1 MERLKV
7 SKWEKTYLV
16 NINQT
21 EVGVIKGDFK
31 KINMTRVKETKITE
45 ARFSN
50 RCFRGASYFYEL
62 LLEEF

>member
-7 SKWEKTYLV
+7 SEWEKTYLV

-45 ARFSN
+45 ASLVID
-50 RCFRGASYFYEL
+50 ASEVLPTFMN
-62 LLEEF
+62 FF

>member
-7 SKWEKTYLV
+7 SEWEKTYLV

-45 ARFSN
+45 ARLVID
-50 RCFRGASYFYEL
+50 ASEVLPTFMN
-62 LLEEF
+62 FF

>member
-7 SKWEKTYLV
+7 SEWEKTYLV

-31 KINMTRVKETKITE
+31 KINMTRVKETKIIE
-45 ARFSN
+45 ASLVID
-50 RCFRGASYFYEL
+50 ASEVLPTFMNV
-62 LLEEF
+62 F

>member
-1 MERLKV
+1 MSE
-7 SKWEKTYLV
+7 WEKTYLV

-45 ARFSN
+45 ASLVID
-50 RCFRGASYFYEL
+50 ASEVLPTFMN
-62 LLEEF
+62 FF